1 MAEVNALILP
11 IGADA
16 SSFERSI
23 NDVKARIK
31 ELVAVIKATPFNLIK
46 AEQLQQLGQLEGTL
60 KKLEQQV
67 LETGKAFQ
75 FPENSIKGLTQ
86 KINELNN
93 KKITLD
99 AKTSAA
105 EIARLNKE
113 IDQLSQKRANL
124 ENLGRSVSGVS
135 PQFTKLADSSKNA
148 RTAVTSLN
156 LIIQDLPFGF
166 IAIQNNLPA
175 LFQTFNQLKSSSEGV
190 GGAIKALGQQ
200 LIGPAGI
207 FLAFT
212 AITSG
217 ITALIQNYGSL
228 SIAIDA
234 ILGKQTT
241 LKTELLNSAEAI
253 KEYNKQFKTAN
264 QLIADST
271 AATAG
276 NIQKVKSLSEIV
288 LNQAKTFDERN
299 SALNELKK
307 IDETYFGN
315 LDIQKTTYKDLNKA
329 VILYNNTLKQTAASN
344 DLQQSINRTNVELE
358 KQKQTLELLRNNL
371 NQLKSAPIKIV
382 GAAAARQ
389 DLEAIN
395 EAQSLLN
402 AQQSVVNQLETNLA
416 NLKSGLNATIN
427 AEVALK
433 APVEALNKQ
442 LEEQS
447 KAAEKVAKSNKKL
460 VSDSDKDWEKFLEL
474 TAKSNQR
481 LAEYYATQLQ
491 LQADKNLQNKLKA
504 DAEAY
509 KLLEKALY
517 DVNEANAQFGIET
530 LKTSSIIDTNYA
542 QSIIDSA
549 DILNRFRD
557 AQFKGANAFE
567 VYKEQIKNFE
577 DIKSSIENNLTK
589 PFRDFFDELLTNG
602 KVSFEGFVQLAKD
615 AFKRILAQAIAS
627 GIANLLANL
636 LTGGVAQIAQA
647 KIGAAGDVAKKL
659 TSFGGIFGLRREAAP
674 LFGGIQGASM
684 QMDGAVNLQLRGS
697 DLVGAINRTNAT
709 INRVG

>member
-11 IGADA
+11 IGANA
-16 SSFERSI
+16 SSFEKSI
-23 NDVKARIK
+23 NDVKSRIK
-31 ELVAVIKATPFNLIK
+31 ELVAIIKATPFNLVK
-46 AEQLQQLGQLEGTL
+46 PEQLQELGQLEGTL
-60 KKLEQQV
+60 KRIEQQV
-67 LETGKAFQ
+67 KETGKAFQ
-75 FPENSIKGLTQ
+75 FPENSIQGLTQ

-93 KKITLD
+93 KKIILD

-105 EIARLNKE
+105 EIARINKE
-113 IDQLSQKRANL
+113 IDELSQKRSNL

-135 PQFTKLADSSKNA
+135 PQFSKLADSSKNA

-156 LIIQDLPFGF
+156 LIVQDLPFGF

-190 GGAIKALGQQ
+190 GGALKSIGQQ
-200 LIGPAGI
+200 LVGPAGI

-212 AITSG
+212 SLTSVITL
-217 ITALIQNYGSL
+217 LIQKYGSL
-228 SIAIDA
+228 DIAIDA
-234 ILGKQTT
+234 FLGKQTQV
-241 LKTELLNSAEAI
+241 KTELLKSAEAI
-253 KEYNKQFKTAN
+253 KEYNKEFRTAN
-264 QLIADST
+264 QLINDST

-276 NIQKVKSLSEIV
+276 NIQRVKALSEIV
-288 LNQAKTFDERN
+288 LNQSKSFDERN
-299 SALNELKK
+299 LALNELKK
-307 IDETYFGN
+307 IDDTYFGN
-315 LDIQKTTYKDLNKA
+315 LDIQKTTYKDLSKA
-329 VILYNNTLKQTAASN
+329 VTLYNNTLKQTAASN
-344 DLQQSINRTNVELE
+344 RLQERINKDTVELE
-358 KQKQTLELLRNNL
+358 RQKETLELLSNNL

-395 EAQSLLN
+395 EAQSLFN
-402 AQQSVVNQLETNLA
+402 AQQAVVKQLESNIA
-416 NLKSGLNATIN
+416 NLKVGLTETIN
-427 AEVALK
+427 TEIALK
-433 APVEALNKQ
+433 APVEAANTL
-442 LEEQS
+442 LEQQS
-447 KAAEKVAKSNKKL
+447 KGLKKVGETLNET
-460 VSDSDKDWEKFLEL
+460 DKDWEKFLEL

-481 LAEYYATQLQ
+481 LAEYYATQLK

-530 LKTSSIIDTNYA
+530 LKTSSIIDTRYA

-549 DILNRFRD
+549 GILNRFRD

-577 DIKSSIENNLTK
+577 DLKSSIENNLTK

-636 LTGGVAQIAQA
+636 LSGGVAQIAQA
-647 KIGAAGDVAKKL
+647 KIGAAGGVAKAL

-674 LFGGIQGASM
+674 SFGGIQGGVLQLAA
-684 QMDGAVNLQLRGS
+684 AVNFELRGS
-697 DLVGAINRTNAT
+697 DLVGSINRTNST
-709 INRVG
+709 IGRIG